1 MANITP
7 GVVDNREDMDM
18 ITPLREI
25 YLYDSEENKH
35 SGNGSKRST
44 EVSIDPASSAPETW

>member
-7 GVVDNREDMDM
+7 GVVDNREDM

>member
-7 GVVDNREDMDM
+7 GGVVDNREDM

-25 YLYDSEENKH
+25 YLYDSEE
-35 SGNGSKRST
+35 
-44 EVSIDPASSAPETW
+44 E